1 MKSNKFATKKL
12 SDLIRIN
19 SKIIQTLALFGR
31 YAYFDPWTICD
42 GSFTGYHN
50 WICPIYFKILFM
62 NSTRGENISYHADEK
77 KIVMSK

>member
-1 MKSNKFATKKL
+1 MINFTADWNADFLCHKIKIVCNMKSNKFATKKL

-42 GSFTGYHN
+42 GFFTGYHN
-50 WICPIYFKILFM
+50 
-62 NSTRGENISYHADEK
+62 
-77 KIVMSK
+77 